1 MKIHSKKNLS
11 KASGF
16 TLVEVIVALGLF
28 VFAVTA
34 LMGVLPFGMKQVQT
48 TSNESFSMT
57 TMESIRDDISLALS
71 SKAASSFRYGIDIP
85 GVGTPTPN
93 PNPNPISLRINEN
106 GENVG
111 TGVPAVLRITGT
123 LNRPATGP
131 IHLNLRST
139 WPATAPAG
147 REAGSTE
154 LVTAFQP

>member
-1 MKIHSKKNLS
+1 MKQTHPNNNVAL
-11 KASGF
+11 GF

-48 TSNESFSMT
+48 TSNESFAMS

-71 SKAASSFRYGIDIP
+71 SKAASSIRYGINP
-85 GVGTPTPN
+85 PAAGAATATTPIT
-93 PNPNPISLRINEN
+93 LRINEN
-106 GENVG
+106 GENVA
-111 TGVPAVLRITGT
+111 TGVQAVLNITGT

-131 IHLNLRST
+131 IHLNLRSV
-139 WPATAPAG
+139 WPANAPAG